1 MNLMTRILSACTLSA
16 VTATA
21 AFAQNA
27 DYPNQPI
34 KIVVPFAPGGST
46 DTLIRMIGPELAEKL
61 GKTVVVEN
69 KPGASATLGA
79 GYVARA
85 QPDGHTLLAASAHH
99 TIAQAVLPKL
109 NYHIEQSL
117 TPVGTIALVPNMVV
131 VNSSLGVNNVDEF
144 VALTKAHPD
153 RYNYGS
159 AGTGSAH
166 HLIGEMFKMRTG
178 AQLTHIPYNGS
189 APAVLGLLSGQ
200 VSVMFDTVTSALPH
214 VQAGSTTALAATTGK
229 RSSALPDVPT
239 LAEAGLTGFDV
250 GTWFGL
256 MVPAGTDPQI
266 VQRLNRDV
274 MAIINDPTFQKKLL
288 AQGIEP
294 MSSTADEMKQ
304 RISTEVQEFGD
315 LAAKAN
321 LKAE

>member
-1 MNLMTRILSACTLSA
+1 MNLITKILSTCSFFVVATSSA
-16 VTATA
+16 L
-21 AFAQNA
+21 AQNA

-85 QPDGHTLLAASAHH
+85 QPDGYTLLAASAHH

-109 NYHIEQSL
+109 NYHIDQSL

-256 MVPAGTDPQI
+256 MVPAGTDTKI